1 MKGKY
6 QTQAG
11 MLRKPVS
18 LCLTACLLILGVC
31 QLSVLAQ
38 VERGTIAGTVRDPSG
53 AATPNVAITVT
64 NVATGVEYKTQ
75 TNDTGEFVAPNLIPG
90 DYSITA
96 TLTGFKTLQR
106 KGIVLQVNGRAA
118 VDLTLEVGEV
128 TQEVEVTAA
137 APLLQ
142 SESSALGTVISR
154 RDISELPLNGRSV
167 FNLAPLTAG
176 VTSGIASI
184 NANNANI
191 PDNARASQGLSVNG
205 QVQSA
210 NTYILDGVYNN
221 QINQGL
227 IAILPPLEAIQEFTV
242 ETSNFNA
249 EIGRGGGVV
258 NVTLKSGTNEIH
270 GQAFWFHRNAALDAR
285 NFFDLKTASSNRR
298 LPNFVNNQYGG
309 AAGGPIVKNKTFWFA
324 DYQGTRT
331 IKGNSFVTTVPGP
344 RIRNGDFRG
353 LARPIFDPATY
364 NATTRTRSPF
374 PTDGVIDP
382 SRFSNAAKNI
392 LALLPPSNDPTG
404 AVLANGEALFYSN
417 AARVQYQDSFDV
429 KIDHRFSDKDSF
441 SGRFSYGR
449 SDTTLPGPF
458 LNVPGSEPLIGQA
471 AGTGG
476 AGSLNGQ
483 VSNPARS
490 LGLQEIHN
498 FSPTTLNEFRAAYV
512 RAGSDALQ
520 LNFGKNYADQ
530 VGIPGVNV
538 TDNNSGFPGI
548 SISSYSPL
556 GDSAFFPLVELENIY
571 QVLDNATF
579 IRGSHTFK
587 VGVDYKKIQ
596 RNFTQILGAPAGSF
610 GFGGGFTSDPSRPG
624 GVTGNSFADF
634 LLGLTSSGNL
644 IRNSGLA
651 GLRQSEFSSYFQDT
665 WKVNEKL
672 TLNYGIRY
680 DLITPQTEAYDRI
693 SNFDRLTGKLLLPE
707 QGGSHPGFS
716 TRALQITDKNN
727 FAPRFGFAYK
737 LDDKTVVR
745 SSFGMFYMAQGQVGF
760 QLTLNAPFVGGLNY
774 VNTPEQNL
782 VVRTLDQGIPISDP
796 FSPITNPQGS
806 INAHDPA
813 NVIGYSQQY
822 SLSLQRQ
829 LSSTLLFDVSYV
841 GNSAVHLQ
849 DSYNLQQPFP
859 GNAPVATRR
868 PYNATIPNVSSFT
881 YVENRLNANYH
892 ALQATL
898 TKRFSSGFSFMTNYT
913 WSHAIGL
920 VAGPFGAG
928 GGHQNARDLNAD
940 RSNSLTDVRHRYIA
954 NWLYELPFGKG
965 KRFLGSSSGIVNGI
979 LGDWQFGG
987 VLTVQSGSPF
997 TVTGGQGRPNRTCD
1011 GALSG
1016 SERTVERW
1024 FDASCFPLPASV
1036 PDPVAGG
1043 VYTPFGNSGTAIL
1056 AGPGINNWDLS
1067 LFKSV
1072 RVSESKRF
1080 EYRAEFFNAFNHSQ
1094 FLNPNG
1100 AILQGTTARILAA
1113 RPSRQIQMVLKFV
1126 F

>member
-1 MKGKY
+1 MRTRKASHR
-6 QTQAG
+6 T
-11 MLRKPVS
+11 KPVRE
-18 LCLTACLLILGVC
+18 TVM
-31 QLSVLAQ
+31 SVVWAFLFCVSSSYAQ
-38 VERGTIAGTVRDPSG
+38 VERGTIAGTVHDPSG
-53 AATPNVAITVT
+53 AAAPNVAIAVT
-64 NVATGVEYKTQ
+64 NVATGVDYKTR
-75 TNDTGEFVAPNLIPG
+75 TNESGEFVAPNLIPG
-90 DYSITA
+90 EYAITA
-96 TLTGFKTLQR
+96 ALTGFKTLQR
-106 KGIVLQVNGRAA
+106 RGIVLQVNGRVA
-118 VDLTLEVGEV
+118 VALTLEVGEV

-142 SESSALGTVISR
+142 SEASALGTVIAR

-176 VTSGIASI
+176 VTTGIASI

-205 QVQSA
+205 QAQSA

-270 GQAFWFHRNAALDAR
+270 GQMFEFHRNAALDAR
-285 NFFDLKTASSNRR
+285 NFFDRRTAASSRR
-298 LPNFVNNQYGG
+298 LPNFVQNQYGF
-309 AAGGPIVKNKTFWFA
+309 ALGGPLIKNRTFWFG
-324 DYQGTRT
+324 DYQGTRSV
-331 IKGNSFVTTVPGP
+331 KGNSFVTTVPGP
-344 RIRNGDFRG
+344 NIRNGDFRG
-353 LARPIFDPATY
+353 LARPIFDPTTY
-364 NATTRTRSPF
+364 DPVTRTRSRF
-374 PTDGVIDP
+374 ATDGVIDP

-392 LALLPPSNDPTG
+392 LRLLPPSNDPTG
-404 AVLANGEALFYSN
+404 AILANGEALFFSD
-417 AARVQYQDSFDV
+417 APRVQYQDSFDI

-483 VSNPARS
+483 VSNPSRS
-490 LGLQEIHN
+490 LALQEIHN
-498 FSPTTLNEFRAAYV
+498 FSPTTLNEFRAAYI

-520 LNFGKNYADQ
+520 LNFGKNFADE

-548 SISSYSPL
+548 NISGYSPL
-556 GDSAFFPLVELENIY
+556 GDSAFFPLIELENIY

-579 IRGSHTFK
+579 IRGSHTYK
-587 VGVDYKKIQ
+587 VGVDYKRIQ

-610 GFGGGFTSDPSRPG
+610 VFGGGFTANPAQPG
-624 GVTGNSFADF
+624 GVTGNAFADF
-634 LLGLTSSGNL
+634 LMGLTTSGNL

-651 GLRQSEFSSYFQDT
+651 GLRQSEFSTYWQDT
-665 WKVNEKL
+665 WKVNQKL

-680 DLITPQTEAYDRI
+680 DLITPQTEAYDRQT
-693 SNFDRLTGKLLLPE
+693 NFDRGTGKLVLPNG
-707 QGGSHPGFS
+707 GGSHPGFS
-716 TRALQITDKNN
+716 TRALALTDKNN

-737 LDDKTVVR
+737 LSENTVIR
-745 SSFGMFYMAQGQVGF
+745 SSYGVFFLAQGQVGF

-774 VNTPEQNL
+774 VNTPDRNI

-796 FSPITNPQGS
+796 FSPITNPQGTL
-806 INAHDPA
+806 NGLDPE
-813 NVIGYSQQY
+813 NRTGYAQQY
-822 SLSLQRQ
+822 SLSIQRQ
-829 LSSTLLFDVSYV
+829 LSPTVLFDVSYV
-841 GNSAVHLQ
+841 GNSSFHLQ
-849 DSYNLQQPFP
+849 DQYNLQQPFP
-859 GNAPVATRR
+859 GTAPVATRR
-868 PYNATIPNVSSFT
+868 PYFATIPNVSGFN
-881 YVENRLNANYH
+881 YLENRLNSSYH

-898 TKRFSSGFSFMTNYT
+898 TKRFSGGLSFMTNYT
-913 WSHAIGL
+913 WSHGIGFIS
-920 VAGPFGAG
+920 GPFGAG

-940 RSNSLTDVRHRYIA
+940 RGNSLTDVRHRYIA

-965 KRFLGSSSGIVNGI
+965 KPFLSNSHAVVNGI
-979 LGDWQFGG
+979 LGDWQLGG
-987 VLTVQSGSPF
+987 VVTIQSGSPF
-997 TVTGGQGRPNRTCD
+997 TVSGGLGRPNRTCD
-1011 GALSG
+1011 GKLPRG
-1016 SERTVERW
+1016 ERGPDRW
-1024 FDASCFPLPASV
+1024 FDAGCFPLPAPV
-1036 PDPVAGG
+1036 ADPVAGG
-1043 VYTPFGNSGTAIL
+1043 VFTPFGNSGTAIL
-1056 AGPGINNWDLS
+1056 AGPGISNVDIS
-1067 LFKSV
+1067 FFKSIP
-1072 RVSESKRF
+1072 VSEGKKF
-1080 EYRAEFFNAFNHSQ
+1080 EFRSEFFNAFNNSQ

-1113 RPSRQIQMVLKFV
+1113 RPSRQIQMVLKFI

>member
-11 MLRKPVS
+11 MLRRIVG
-18 LCLTACLLILGVC
+18 LCLTGCLILGLC
-31 QLSVLAQ
+31 QLSVLSQ

-75 TNDTGEFVAPNLIPG
+75 TNDSGEFVAPNLIPG
-90 DYSITA
+90 EYSITA

-106 KGIVLQVNGRAA
+106 KGIVLQVNGRS
-118 VDLTLEVGEV
+118 VVELTLEVGEV

-142 SESSALGTVISR
+142 SEASALGTVISR

-176 VTSGIASI
+176 VTNGIASI

-205 QVQSA
+205 QAQSA

-270 GQAFWFHRNAALDAR
+270 GQAFEFHRNAALDAR
-285 NFFDLKTASSNRR
+285 NFFDRKTAASSRR
-298 LPNFVNNQYGG
+298 LPNFVQNQYGG
-309 AAGGPIVKNKTFWFA
+309 AIGGPIVKNKTFWFA
-324 DYQGTRT
+324 DYQGSRQV
-331 IKGNSFVTTVPGP
+331 KGNSFVTTVPGP
-344 RIRNGDFRG
+344 RIRTGDFRG
-353 LARPIFDPATY
+353 LARPVFDPATY
-364 NATTRTRSPF
+364 NATNRTRQPF
-374 PTDGVIDP
+374 PTNGVIDP
-382 SRFSNAAKNI
+382 SRFSTAAKNI
-392 LALLPPSNDPTG
+392 LALIPQSNDPTG
-404 AVLANGEALFYSN
+404 AALANGEALFFSS

-429 KIDHRFSDKDSF
+429 KIDHRFSDKDAF

-458 LNVPGSEPLIGQA
+458 LNVPGSEPLIGQG

-548 SISSYSPL
+548 SISGYSPL
-556 GDSAFFPLVELENIY
+556 GDSAFFPLIELENIY

-596 RNFTQILGAPAGSF
+596 RNFTQILGAPAGTF
-610 GFGGGFTSDPSRPG
+610 NFGGGFTSDPAQPG

-651 GLRQSEFSSYFQDT
+651 GLRQSEFSAYWQDT

-672 TLNYGIRY
+672 TLNYGVRY
-680 DLITPQTEAYDRI
+680 DLMTPQTEAYDRI
-693 SNFDRLTGKLLLPE
+693 SNFDRGTGKLVLPKG
-707 QGGSHPGFS
+707 GGSDPGLS

-727 FAPRFGFAYK
+727 FAPRLGFAYK
-737 LDDKTVVR
+737 VNDKTVVR
-745 SSFGMFYMAQGQVGF
+745 SSYGVFFLAQGQVGF
-760 QLTLNAPFVGGLNY
+760 QLSLNAPFVGGLNY
-774 VNTPEQNL
+774 TNDPNTNL
-782 VVRTLDQGIPISDP
+782 VIRTLDQGIPISDP

-806 INAHDPA
+806 INAHHPA
-813 NVIGYSQQY
+813 NRIGYAHQY
-822 SLSLQRQ
+822 SMSIQRQ
-829 LSSTLLFDVSYV
+829 LTSTTLFDVSYV
-841 GNSAVHLQ
+841 GNSSIRLQ
-849 DSYNLQQPFP
+849 DSYNIQQPFL

-868 PYNATIPNVSSFT
+868 PYFATIPNVSGFT
-881 YVENRLNANYH
+881 YVENRMNSNYH

-898 TKRFSSGFSFMTNYT
+898 TKRFSSGISFMTNYT
-913 WSHAIGL
+913 WSHGIGFIS
-920 VAGPFGAG
+920 GPFGSG
-928 GGHQNARDLNAD
+928 GGHQNVRNLDAD
-940 RSNSLTDVRHRYIA
+940 RGNSLTDVRHRYVA
-954 NWLYELPFGKG
+954 NWLYEMPFGKG
-965 KRFLGSSSGIVNGI
+965 KRFLGGGSGVVNSIV
-979 LGDWQFGG
+979 GDWQVGG
-987 VLTVQSGSPF
+987 VVTIQSGSPF
-997 TVTGGQGRPNRTCD
+997 TVTGGAGRPNRTCD
-1011 GALSG
+1011 GSLSSG
-1016 SERTVERW
+1016 ERSVSRW
-1024 FDASCFPLPASV
+1024 FDASCFPLPAPV
-1036 PDPVAGG
+1036 PDTVAGG
-1043 VYTPFGNSGTAIL
+1043 VYTPFGNSGTSIL
-1056 AGPGINNWDLS
+1056 TGPGINTWDIS
-1067 LFKSV
+1067 LFKSI
-1072 RVSESKRF
+1072 RVTESKRF

-1094 FLNPNG
+1094 FLNPNS
-1100 AILQGTTARILAA
+1100 AILQGTTAQILAA
-1113 RPSRQIQMVLKFV
+1113 RPSRQIQMALKFV

>member
-1 MKGKY
+1 MKRKCRRR
-6 QTQAG
+6 AG
-11 MLRKPVS
+11 MLRIAGLS
-18 LCLTACLLILGVC
+18 LIGCLFALGVC
-31 QLSVLAQ
+31 QLSALAQ

-75 TNDTGEFVAPNLIPG
+75 TNDSGEFVAPNLIPG
-90 DYSITA
+90 EYSITA

-106 KGIVLQVNGRAA
+106 KGIVLQVNGRSA
-118 VDLTLEVGEV
+118 VELTLEVGEV

-142 SESSALGTVISR
+142 SEASALGTVISR
-154 RDISELPLNGRSV
+154 RDVSELPLNGRSV

-176 VTSGIASI
+176 VTNGIASI

-205 QVQSA
+205 QAQSA

-270 GQAFWFHRNAALDAR
+270 GQVFEFHRNAALDAR
-285 NFFDLKTASSNRR
+285 NFFDRKTSSSSRR
-298 LPNFVNNQYGG
+298 LPNFVNNQFGF
-309 AAGGPIVKNKTFWFA
+309 ALGGPLIKNRTFWFG

-331 IKGNSFVTTVPGP
+331 VKGNSFVTQVPG
-344 RIRNGDFRG
+344 RNIRNGDFRG
-353 LARPIFDPATY
+353 LVRPIFDPATY
-364 NATTRTRSPF
+364 NATSRTRSPF
-374 PTDGVIDP
+374 PVDGVIDP
-382 SRFSNAAKNI
+382 ARFSNAAKNI
-392 LALLPPSNDPTG
+392 LALIPQSNDPTG
-404 AVLANGEALFYSN
+404 AILANGEALFFSD
-417 AARVQYQDSFDV
+417 AARIQDQDSYDV
-429 KIDHRFSDKDSF
+429 KIDHRFSDRDSF

-458 LNVPGSEPLIGQA
+458 LNVPGSEALIGQA

-476 AGSLNGQ
+476 AGGLNGQ

-520 LNFGKNYADQ
+520 LNFGKNFAEQ

-548 SISSYSPL
+548 NITGYSPL

-571 QVLDNATF
+571 QVLDNVTF

-587 VGVDYKKIQ
+587 AGVDYKKIQ

-624 GVTGNSFADF
+624 GVTGNAFADF

-651 GLRQSEFSSYFQDT
+651 GLRQKEFSSYFQDT

-672 TLNYGIRY
+672 TLNYGVRY
-680 DLITPQTEAYDRI
+680 DLITPQTEAFDRQT
-693 SNFDRLTGKLLLPE
+693 NFDRGTGRLVLPE
-707 QGGSHPGFS
+707 GGGSHPGFS
-716 TRALQITDKNN
+716 TRALALTDKNN

-745 SSFGMFYMAQGQVGF
+745 SSYGMFFLAQGQVGF

-774 VNTPEQNL
+774 VNTPEQNI
-782 VVRTLDQGIPISDP
+782 VIRTLDQGIPISDP
-796 FSPITNPQGS
+796 FSPITNPQGTV
-806 INAHDPA
+806 NAIDPE
-813 NVIGYSQQY
+813 NKTGYAQQY
-822 SLSLQRQ
+822 SMSIQRQ
-829 LSSTLLFDVSYV
+829 LSSTILFDVSYV
-841 GNSAVHLQ
+841 GNSSFHLQ
-849 DSYNLQQPFP
+849 DQYNLQQAFP

-868 PYNATIPNVSSFT
+868 PYFATIPNVSGFNF
-881 YVENRLNANYH
+881 VENRLNSNYH
-892 ALQATL
+892 ALQTTL
-898 TKRFSSGFSFMTNYT
+898 TKRFSSGISFMTNYT
-913 WSHAIGL
+913 WSHGIGF
-920 VAGPFGAG
+920 VSGPFGSG

-940 RSNSLTDVRHRYIA
+940 RGNSLTDVRHRYVA
-954 NWLYELPFGKG
+954 NWLYELPFGKN
-965 KRFLGSSSGIVNGI
+965 SSGVVKGIV
-979 LGDWQFGG
+979 GDWQVGG
-987 VLTVQSGSPF
+987 VVTIQSGSPF

-1011 GALSG
+1011 GSLPSG
-1016 SERTVERW
+1016 ERSVTRW
-1024 FDASCFPLPASV
+1024 FDANCFPLPASV
-1036 PDPVAGG
+1036 PDLVAGG
-1043 VYTPFGNSGTAIL
+1043 VYTPFGNSGTSIL
-1056 AGPGINNWDLS
+1056 TGPGINTWDIS
-1067 LFKSV
+1067 LFKSIQ
-1072 RVSESKRF
+1072 VSESKRF

-1094 FLNPNG
+1094 FLNPNS
-1100 AILQGTTARILAA
+1100 AILQGTTAQILAA
-1113 RPSRQIQMVLKFV
+1113 RPSRQIQMALKFV